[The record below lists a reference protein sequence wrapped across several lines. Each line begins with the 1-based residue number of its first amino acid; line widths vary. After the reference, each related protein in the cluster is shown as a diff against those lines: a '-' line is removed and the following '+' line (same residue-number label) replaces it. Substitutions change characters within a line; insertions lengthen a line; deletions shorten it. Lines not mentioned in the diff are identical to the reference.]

1 MTVRW
6 TSTGLR
12 DLESLHAYV
21 AEHSEHGSDEA
32 AARTVERILAGLE
45 ARERFPAMGRRGRV
59 AGTRE
64 LIVSPFIVAY
74 RVKRDAIEV
83 VAIIH
88 GARRWPDSF

>member
-12 DLESLHAYV
+12 DLESLHAYL
-21 AEHSEHGSDEA
+21 AQDSEDA
-32 AARTVERILAGLE
+32 AAGAANRIIAGLE
-45 ARERFPAMGRRGRV
+45 ALERFPAMGRQGRV

-64 LIVSPFIVAY
+64 LIVSPFVVAY
-74 RVKRDAIEV
+74 RVKKDAIEV

>member
-6 TSTGLR
+6 TQTALR

-21 AEHSEHGSDEA
+21 SQDSEAA
-32 AARTVERILAGLE
+32 AARTVEKILAGLD
-45 ARERFPAMGRRGRV
+45 AVERFPAMGRKGRV

-64 LIVSPFIVAY
+64 LVVSPFIVTY
-74 RVKRDAIEV
+74 RLKKDAIDV
-83 VAIIH
+83 LAIIH

>member
-12 DLESLHAYV
+12 DVESLHAYV
-21 AEHSEHGSDEA
+21 AHDSEEA
-32 AARTVERILAGLE
+32 AANTVERIFAALE
-45 ARERFPAMGRRGRV
+45 SIERFPAMGRKGRV

-64 LIVSPFIVAY
+64 FIVSPFIVAY
-74 RVKRDAIEV
+74 RVRKDAIEV